1 MPTIAPFAEDVPPAG
16 NSGVERLPGFEDVQQ
31 TPRQYFAPPP
41 PPMPPGPPPVIVAA
55 PPPPAPASGTRAF
68 LSRWLPE
75 GIVPWN
81 PTPDWK
87 KDRGIGIPLKSFGWR
102 TQPFATSGFAGA
114 TNGGPLIRGHVLQRP
129 SFYTGVN
136 FAWDY
141 DHYWGFEKRLGFGA
155 LDLTNAQHQALET
168 GWSVT
173 GEYRLMWYPLGD
185 SRWRPFVTAGI
196 GWSNFYYEDDY
207 HHHHLATLF
216 SFPYGGGVKYLLN
229 ERLALRVDMIDE
241 LTFAGGPINTFHY
254 VALVAGLEV
263 RLGHKL
269 LDWHKWF
276 KKKCP

>member
-1 MPTIAPFAEDVPPAG
+1 
-16 NSGVERLPGFEDVQQ
+16 
-31 TPRQYFAPPP
+31 
-41 PPMPPGPPPVIVAA
+41 MPPGPPPVIVAA